1 MTQIQNLTQEQ
12 LEAIEKAQEIL
23 RAVNLEIIGTRP
35 PDRID

>member
-12 LEAIEKAQEIL
+12 LKAIEKAQEIL